1 MAKQPKH
8 AEHTP
13 LNLGLASF
21 SVILVLALSIFALAT
36 QEQRISSL
44 MKQNH
49 FLSITLN
56 KEGRTANQAQGE
68 RVSAEELDTYHH
80 AQQQALQS
88 VLVNKNNPQNMMEAI
103 LIANSSIPTY
113 KSANLTYTSS
123 TLLWGDM
130 GAISQ
135 IKIAESIKSKDGKS
149 TLHTLTGHPNWD
161 KNMGK
166 IIIVGFFVERG
177 GNLAL
182 YHVSPQGLYT
192 GINWLNNTTVQAREG
207 VMGKTVTSTFSL

>member
-8 AEHTP
+8 VEHTP

-44 MKQNH
+44 MKQNR

-56 KEGRTANQAQGE
+56 QEERTTNQVRGE
-68 RVSAEELDTYHH
+68 RISAEELDTFHRS
-80 AQQQALQS
+80 QQQALQS

-130 GAISQ
+130 GAIDQ

-149 TLHTLTGHPNWD
+149 ILHTLTGHPNWD
-161 KNMGK
+161 ENMGRTM
-166 IIIVGFFVERG
+166 IVGFFVEQN

-192 GINWLNNTTVQAREG
+192 GINWLNNTTVQTRED
-207 VMGKTVTSTFSL
+207 VMGETVTSTFSL